1 MLRNYE
7 PHKKGRKRKGKL
19 IPIAS
24 LVVVGLVGLPLG
36 VDAEI
41 YEPICD
47 RAVLRGRFSFPAF
60 IS

>member
-1 MLRNYE
+1 MLRKYE
-7 PHKKGRKRKGKL
+7 PHKKQGGEKEKGKL

-41 YEPICD
+41 
-47 RAVLRGRFSFPAF
+47 
-60 IS
+60 